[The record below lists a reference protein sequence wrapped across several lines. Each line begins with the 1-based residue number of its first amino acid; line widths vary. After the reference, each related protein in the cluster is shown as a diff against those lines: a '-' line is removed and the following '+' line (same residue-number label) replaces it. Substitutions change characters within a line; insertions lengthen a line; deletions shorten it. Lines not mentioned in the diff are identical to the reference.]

1 MQPSFG
7 WDKFPNNS
15 AKLVAHFT
23 CLLNSGSST
32 VFKVIFRATYARHR
46 DATPLSYD
54 LTEPPSLLQ
63 IDSKNPLGVQR
74 MGLPRCSKALSEPF
88 VLDRCR
94 TSLLFDATSKSH
106 ANRFQRSVGYSNSAS
121 SMLFKRIFR
130 TACARFI
137 DATPLSCD
145 LAEPPSL
152 LQTAIAYLNRASSMS
167 FIFFLSNPFPSIF
180 RQIPRIYLRNRLPS
194 LLFQVDAAILMLKH
208 VSHFLFEHVFRASGE
223 DAVIFWTLVA
233 RIHLMKLIDC
243 PLCRFDAAILFS
255 LKQVPKPILWDKSS
269 TCLLSSGSSINLLAV
284 TLVSNRRHFCVIWR
298 SPQIL
303 SGSREETGWQTH
315 SQVLCRQNAKI
326 HSCGQ
331 LVTRYIFWLS
341 VTDAFLF
348 DPPVESHF
356 EKVTLWS
363 RLATLRL
370 SLMPPSFC
378 WDRFPN
384 PRSRW
389 P

>member
-1 MQPSFG
+1 MLWRQPPSFPLSSAPQSIHCSQ
-7 WDKFPNNS
+7 DASNS
-15 AKLVAHFT
+15 WHRFRDMLWNTWLSLLCRVDATIFLLRQAPKQFCEIGCPLHL
-23 CLLNSGSST
+23 LLNRGSST
-32 VFKVIFRATYARHR
+32 VFKGIFRATYARYI

-94 TSLLFDATSKSH
+94 TSLFDATSKSH

-121 SMLFKRIFR
+121 SMLFKRIFG

-194 LLFQVDAAILMLKH
+194 LLFQVDATILMLK
-208 VSHFLFEHVFRASGE
+208 
-223 DAVIFWTLVA
+223 
-233 RIHLMKLIDC
+233 
-243 PLCRFDAAILFS
+243 
-255 LKQVPKPILWDKSS
+255 
-269 TCLLSSGSSINLLAV
+269 
-284 TLVSNRRHFCVIWR
+284 
-298 SPQIL
+298 
-303 SGSREETGWQTH
+303 
-315 SQVLCRQNAKI
+315 
-326 HSCGQ
+326 
-331 LVTRYIFWLS
+331 
-341 VTDAFLF
+341 
-348 DPPVESHF
+348 
-356 EKVTLWS
+356 
-363 RLATLRL
+363 
-370 SLMPPSFC
+370 
-378 WDRFPN
+378 
-384 PRSRW
+384 
-389 P
+389 

>member
-1 MQPSFG
+1 VVKACFFLAAVTLKILRPIVQNASVLSRRLRYVMTPASRFPLSSAPQSIYCSQDASNSWHRFREHVVKHMAQFVVPSRC
-7 WDKFPNNS
+7 N
-15 AKLVAHFT
+15 HFFVET
-23 CLLNSGSST
+23 SSQTILRNWSPACLLNCGSST
-32 VFKVIFRATYARHR
+32 VFKGIFRATYARYI
-46 DATPLSYD
+46 DATPLFYD

-194 LLFQVDAAILMLKH
+194 LLFQVDATILMLKH

-223 DAVIFWTLVA
+223 DAVIF
-233 RIHLMKLIDC
+233 
-243 PLCRFDAAILFS
+243 
-255 LKQVPKPILWDKSS
+255 
-269 TCLLSSGSSINLLAV
+269 
-284 TLVSNRRHFCVIWR
+284 
-298 SPQIL
+298 
-303 SGSREETGWQTH
+303 
-315 SQVLCRQNAKI
+315 
-326 HSCGQ
+326 
-331 LVTRYIFWLS
+331 
-341 VTDAFLF
+341 
-348 DPPVESHF
+348 
-356 EKVTLWS
+356 
-363 RLATLRL
+363 
-370 SLMPPSFC
+370 
-378 WDRFPN
+378 
-384 PRSRW
+384 
-389 P
+389 